1 MKAAKLRELTDEEL
15 GKKDEELCKQLLNLR
30 FQLGTK
36 QIENPNK
43 IGEVK
48 KEIAR
53 VRTVMRA
60 RHGETAR
67 P

>member
-1 MKAAKLRELTDEEL
+1 MKAEKLKELNDAEL
-15 GKKDEELCKQLLNLR
+15 DKKDEELCKQLLNLR

-43 IGEVK
+43 IREVK
-48 KEIAR
+48 RDIAR

-60 RHGETAR
+60 RHGETS
-67 P
+67 

>member
-1 MKAAKLRELTDEEL
+1 MTPEEL

-43 IGEVK
+43 IREVRRD
-48 KEIAR
+48 IAR
-53 VRTVMRA
+53 VRTIMRA
-60 RHGETAR
+60 QHGETS
-67 P
+67 

>member
-1 MKAAKLRELTDEEL
+1 MKAAKLRELTDAEL

>member
-1 MKAAKLRELTDEEL
+1 MKAEKLRELDDAEL

-43 IGEVK
+43 IREVK
-48 KEIAR
+48 RDIAR
-53 VRTVMRA
+53 VRTVLRA
-60 RHGETAR
+60 RHGESS
-67 P
+67 

>member
-1 MKAAKLRELTDEEL
+1 MKAQALREMTPEEL
-15 GKKDEELCKQLLNLR
+15 DKKDEELCKQLLNLR

-43 IGEVK
+43 IREVRRD
-48 KEIAR
+48 IAR

-60 RHGETAR
+60 QHGETS
-67 P
+67 

>member
-1 MKAAKLRELTDEEL
+1 MKAEKLREMTDEEL

-36 QIENPNK
+36 QIESPNK

-48 KEIAR
+48 KDIAR
-53 VRTVMRA
+53 VRTVIRA
-60 RHGETAR
+60 RHGETS
-67 P
+67 

>member
-1 MKAAKLRELTDEEL
+1 MKTQALREMTADEL
-15 GKKDEELCKQLLNLR
+15 DKKDEELCKQLLNLR

-43 IGEVK
+43 IREVRRD
-48 KEIAR
+48 IAR

-60 RHGETAR
+60 QHGETS
-67 P
+67 

>member
-1 MKAAKLRELTDEEL
+1 MKAEKLREMTDEEL
-15 GKKDEELCKQLLNLR
+15 GRKDDELCKQLLNLR

-43 IGEVK
+43 IREVRRD
-48 KEIAR
+48 IAR

-60 RHGETAR
+60 RRGEAS
-67 P
+67 

>member
-1 MKAAKLRELTDEEL
+1 MKVQALREMTREEL

-36 QIENPNK
+36 QVENPNK
-43 IGEVK
+43 IREVRRD
-48 KEIAR
+48 IAR

-60 RHGETAR
+60 QHGETD
-67 P
+67 

>member
-1 MKAAKLRELTDEEL
+1 MKVQALREMTREEL

-43 IGEVK
+43 IREVRRD
-48 KEIAR
+48 IAR

-60 RHGETAR
+60 QHGETD
-67 P
+67 

>member
-1 MKAAKLRELTDEEL
+1 LKVQALREMTREEL

-43 IGEVK
+43 IREVRRD
-48 KEIAR
+48 IAR

-60 RHGETAR
+60 QHGETD
-67 P
+67 

>member
-1 MKAAKLRELTDEEL
+1 LKTQALREMTADEL
-15 GKKDEELCKQLLNLR
+15 DKKDEELCKQLLNLR

-43 IGEVK
+43 IREVRRD
-48 KEIAR
+48 IAR

-60 RHGETAR
+60 QHGETS
-67 P
+67 

>member
-1 MKAAKLRELTDEEL
+1 MKAQALREMTPEEL
-15 GKKDEELCKQLLNLR
+15 DKKDEELCKQLLNLR

-43 IGEVK
+43 IREVRRD
-48 KEIAR
+48 IAR

-60 RHGETAR
+60 QHGEMS
-67 P
+67 

>member
-60 RHGETAR
+60 RHGEAS
-67 P
+67 

>member
-15 GKKDEELCKQLLNLR
+15 GKKDEDLCKQLLNLR

>member
-1 MKAAKLRELTDEEL
+1 MKAEKLRELDEAEL

-43 IGEVK
+43 IREVK
-48 KEIAR
+48 RDIAR
-53 VRTVMRA
+53 VRTVLRA
-60 RHGETAR
+60 RHGESS
-67 P
+67 

>member
-1 MKAAKLRELTDEEL
+1 MKAQALREMSPEEL

-43 IGEVK
+43 IREVRRD
-48 KEIAR
+48 IAR

-60 RHGETAR
+60 RHGETG
-67 P
+67 

>member
-1 MKAAKLRELTDEEL
+1 MKAEKLKELNDAEL

-43 IGEVK
+43 IREVK
-48 KEIAR
+48 RDIAR

-60 RHGETAR
+60 RHGETS
-67 P
+67 

>member
-1 MKAAKLRELTDEEL
+1 MKVQALREMTREEL
-15 GKKDEELCKQLLNLR
+15 GKKDEELCKQILNLR

-43 IGEVK
+43 IREVRRD
-48 KEIAR
+48 IAR

-60 RHGETAR
+60 QHGETD
-67 P
+67 

>member
-15 GKKDEELCKQLLNLR
+15 GKKDEELCRQLLNLR

-43 IGEVK
+43 LGEVK

>member
-1 MKAAKLRELTDEEL
+1 MKVQALREMSREEL

-43 IGEVK
+43 IREVRRD
-48 KEIAR
+48 IAR

-60 RHGETAR
+60 QHGETD
-67 P
+67 

>member
-60 RHGETAR
+60 RHGEASRT
-67 P
+67 

>member
-1 MKAAKLRELTDEEL
+1 MKVQALREMTREEL

-36 QIENPNK
+36 QIDNPNK
-43 IGEVK
+43 IREVRRD
-48 KEIAR
+48 IAR

-60 RHGETAR
+60 QHGETS
-67 P
+67 

>member
-1 MKAAKLRELTDEEL
+1 MKAEKLRELDDAEL

-43 IGEVK
+43 IREVK
-48 KEIAR
+48 RDIAR
-53 VRTVMRA
+53 VRTVLRA
-60 RHGETAR
+60 RHGETS
-67 P
+67 

>member
-1 MKAAKLRELTDEEL
+1 MKVQALREMSREEL

-43 IGEVK
+43 MREVRRD
-48 KEIAR
+48 IAR

-60 RHGETAR
+60 QHGETD
-67 P
+67 

>member
-15 GKKDEELCKQLLNLR
+15 GKKDEELCRQLLNLR